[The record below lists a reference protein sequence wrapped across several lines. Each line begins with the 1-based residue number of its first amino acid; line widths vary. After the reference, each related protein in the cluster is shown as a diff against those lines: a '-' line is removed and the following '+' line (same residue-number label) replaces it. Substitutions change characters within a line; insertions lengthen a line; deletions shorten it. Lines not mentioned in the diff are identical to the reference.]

1 MRREKAERRDPES
14 GGGRGREEGGT
25 LEEARLKVTARN
37 VEDTKDS

>member
-1 MRREKAERRDPES
+1 MGGEKTERRDSES
-14 GGGRGREEGGT
+14 GGGGSKEEGGT